1 MQKTFV
7 KDTLRGINKS
17 VSRRSLKRLIFSTAT
32 NGSAVSRATVVFWDL
47 KSAEIVSELV

>member
-17 VSRRSLKRLIFSTAT
+17 VSGRRLKRLIFSTAKH
-32 NGSAVSRATVVFWDL
+32 GSAVSRATVVFWD
-47 KSAEIVSELV
+47 